1 MKLSRYTFILA
12 LLFSGIFYTQ
22 NQSTFGL
29 KYFDENYQPISKS
42 EFESRRSTR
51 QFLNV
56 QGDSIHHRMLSVRE
70 VHSVLENRSYLDSL
84 LTVASSKTID
94 ASKPLVIIFYPGKDF
109 CNSSGIATRKERYR
123 WFNQME
129 VGIRGIK
136 TSNVLYIYKED
147 EGLFGRLDAYKTWIK
162 DPEQIVE
169 TLFFKK
175 HYPCSSFVVISEKGD
190 YISYFGEF
198 PKEYVWKAMKI
209 LKESF

>member
-1 MKLSRYTFILA
+1 MKLSRHTFILA
-12 LLFSGIFYTQ
+12 LLFSGFFNAQ
-22 NQSTFGL
+22 NPSTFGL

-42 EFESRRSTR
+42 EFDRKRSTR

-70 VHSVLENRSYLDSL
+70 VYGVLENRSYLDSL
-84 LTVASSKTID
+84 LTVATSKTID
-94 ASKPLVIIFYPGKDF
+94 ASKPLVIVFYPGKDY
-109 CNSSGIATRKERYR
+109 CNSSGAATRKERKA
-123 WFNQME
+123 WFDEME
-129 VGIRGIK
+129 GGIRKIK
-136 TSNVLYIYKED
+136 TSNVLYVFKDD
-147 EGLFGRLDAYKTWIK
+147 EGLHGDKDAYKVWIK

-198 PKEYVWKAMKI
+198 PKEYVWSAMKI
-209 LKESF
+209 LSE